1 MLLFVSIINNL
12 IMYYSSYH
20 YKNSK
25 DPLLPNNIGVLKYNV
40 YYNIKTTQSTNKESE
55 YYSYDNN
62 SGISI
67 KNDIDKTLNN
77 YQNKNI
83 GKCLIVIDNPNS
95 EDYQKILK
103 ISKTD

>member
-1 MLLFVSIINNL
+1 
-12 IMYYSSYH
+12 MYYSSYY

-40 YYNIKTTQSTNKESE
+40 YYNIKTSQSDTTENE
-55 YYSYDNN
+55 YYLYDNN

-67 KNDIDKTLNN
+67 KNDIDKTFTN

-83 GKCLIVIDNPNS
+83 GKCLIIADNPTN
-95 EDYQKILK
+95 EDYQKIQK
-103 ISKTD
+103 ISKTN